1 MSEDIF
7 WLDGFYGEVAQG
19 GLFVR
24 NDLFKFMERLRDSGR
39 EPVAIRVD
47 GSWNLEVLVKPIDGE
62 EQGVDG

>member
-7 WLDGFYGEVAQG
+7 WLDGFYGEAAQG